1 MIKCLFL
8 IVFDVPAAEA
18 LRFNTGED
26 AVSSVGIA
34 GDSAHTHTFQDKNK
48 LDRNIH
54 LTETYRRVKSPA
66 GSPSKDPKN
75 CCTRGSLLLHLSLL
89 SNSISDHCSSGLH
102 IIFSYFL
109 LHWTTFQEHIQA
121 VYQFATDLPVYGY
134 RPSWM
139 LRTHTLCLLS
149 FKIFS
154 K

>member
-1 MIKCLFL
+1 MIKFSFL
-8 IVFDVPAAEA
+8 IVFLVPAAEA

-75 CCTRGSLLLHLSLL
+75 RCTHGSFLVHLSLL
-89 SNSISDHCSSGLH
+89 SNSISDHCSSGLYF
-102 IIFSYFL
+102 IF
-109 LHWTTFQEHIQA
+109 HTFYCAGLRFKNI
-121 VYQFATDLPVYGY
+121 Y
-134 RPSWM
+134 RLYISV
-139 LRTHTLCLLS
+139 HN
-149 FKIFS
+149 
-154 K
+154 

>member
-1 MIKCLFL
+1 MIKFSFL
-8 IVFDVPAAEA
+8 IVFLVPAAEA

-66 GSPSKDPKN
+66 GSPSKDPRN
-75 CCTRGSLLLHLSLL
+75 RCTHGSFLVHLSLL

-102 IIFSYFL
+102 FTALDCVSRTYTGCI
-109 LHWTTFQEHIQA
+109 
-121 VYQFATDLPVYGY
+121 YQFTTDLPGDRYQ
-134 RPSWM
+134 PSWM